1 MLNISQAINNWYLKQ
16 LQSSHLFLFL
26 NLESILSVL
35 TTSILT
41 ISLIKKQRI
50 NFVLFKFVNHG
61 S

>member
-16 LQSSHLFLFL
+16 LQSSHSFL

-35 TTSILT
+35 TTSIFA